1 MPAEL
6 KPFSWQ
12 RMIEAVEAVRE
23 RALRATAA
31 LKAAGIPY
39 GVAGGNAVAAWVAR
53 VDRAAV
59 RNTQDVDILVRRS
72 DFERVK
78 QALESVGFHYYQVM
92 SVDCFIDGPSGS
104 PRDAVHLL
112 YAAEKVRPEYAVPSA
127 DVTEVEPADDYDVV
141 NLLALMKMKLNSFR
155 RKDQVHLLDLLSVG
169 LIDASW
175 LSRLPPPLAQ
185 RLQQLI
191 DDPDG

>member
-1 MPAEL
+1 MNL
-6 KPFSWQ
+6 KPFSWE

-31 LKAAGIPY
+31 LRDANIPY

-72 DFERVK
+72 DFDRVK
-78 QALESVGFHYYQVM
+78 AALETVGFNHHELM
-92 SVDCFIDGPSGS
+92 GVDCFIDGPDGS

-112 YAAEKVRPEYAVPSA
+112 YAVEKVRPEYPVPSA
-127 DVTEVEPADDYDVV
+127 DVTDVEPADDYNVV
-141 NLLALMKMKLNSFR
+141 RLDALVSMKLNSFR
-155 RKDQVHLLDLLSVG
+155 DKDRVHLRDMLELG
-169 LIDASW
+169 LIDSSW
-175 LSRLPPPLAQ
+175 LPGLPLEHAE